1 MSNEKRNYARVFK
14 WILGIMVLIYSVLG
28 VGVSYKV
35 EYPLATI
42 LASIIGGLFAGSI
55 LGGVVVL
62 IMWIATR
69 LKAPKEP
76 NRSDGSDG

>member
-1 MSNEKRNYARVFK
+1 
-14 WILGIMVLIYSVLG
+14 MVLIYSVLG

-42 LASIIGGLFAGSI
+42 LASI
-55 LGGVVVL
+55 LGGVIVL

>member
-42 LASIIGGLFAGSI
+42 LASI
-55 LGGVVVL
+55 LGGVIVL